1 LLCVAAPFLGCFQT
15 THQMFS
21 AIVPGGTA
29 RPSGFRETRSNAE
42 IKSAWASEEKEVE
55 DDTNQ
60 RRMFSRFTQLRR
72 VRKDSVLESVKQRI
86 FRADRV
92 QLTCPNELAA
102 GASDAAGKRD
112 SAPHRQPCFC
122 DACCPQRNGWK
133 RQEPRKHEGITRAME
148 ALKRRAEAPNKGPRQ
163 ATFQSAFDR
172 MYPFEEAARMETPET
187 PQFGLFPGQLSED
200 PFQDIFPDEHDDEH
214 CQDDDDYVDDVDD
227 ALGGRDFSWPNGV
240 NAIVGPTTKGARSLS
255 FGRTS
260 SSSTAASVAGRAAQ
274 AYWSSG

>member
-29 RPSGFRETRSNAE
+29 RPSQFRETRSNAE

-92 QLTCPNELAA
+92 RLTCADELAA
-102 GASDAAGKRD
+102 DVSDAAGKREC
-112 SAPHRQPCFC
+112 APHSQDCLC
-122 DACCPQRNGWK
+122 DACCPQRHGWK
-133 RQEPRKHEGITRAME
+133 REVPRKGAE
-148 ALKRRAEAPNKGPRQ
+148 RRAEAPHKGPPQGDIPR
-163 ATFQSAFDR
+163 AFDR
-172 MYPFEEAARMETPET
+172 TDPFEEAATMDL
-187 PQFGLFPGQLSED
+187 PQLGLFPAQQLSED
-200 PFQDIFPDEHDDEH
+200 PFQDIFPDEHDVEL
-214 CQDDDDYVDDVDD
+214 CQDVDDVDD
-227 ALGGRDFSWPNGV
+227 DDDDDALGGWDMSKPNGV
-240 NAIVGPTTKGARSLS
+240 TARMDPTTSG
-255 FGRTS
+255 F
-260 SSSTAASVAGRAAQ
+260 AAKAC
-274 AYWSSG
+274 WS